1 MMMTL
6 IKLPDNKYEY
16 VNDLDDLIN
25 ISNEYIGYDF
35 SKSLE
40 VEIEEQIVS
49 VKEEI
54 YDLEII
60 KEELQS
66 EIETV
71 KEEIYDLEV
80 IKEELQSD
88 KDELDNLIIS
98 IRTRLEKLSDNID
111 KISMDD
117 VLEIVD
123 DILTDI

>member
-49 VKEEI
+49 
-54 YDLEII
+54 
-60 KEELQS
+60 
-66 EIETV
+66 V

>member
-6 IKLPDNKYEY
+6 IKLPNNKYEY

-40 VEIEEQIVS
+40 VEIEEQ
-49 VKEEI
+49 
-54 YDLEII
+54 
-60 KEELQS
+60 
-66 EIETV
+66 IETV